1 MSQATNKEVVSPLSN
16 FSNYFSIWCISNYF
30 GTSPQI
36 SLHEDLKHDDLKLKV
51 N

>member
-1 MSQATNKEVVSPLSN
+1 MSQATNKEVVSALSN
-16 FSNYFSIWCISNYF
+16 FSNYF

-36 SLHEDLKHDDLKLKV
+36 SLHEDLKHYDLKLKV